1 MGCSSVDGNGS
12 NGGTSMTTI
21 ARDVRAAR
29 TAEAPR
35 IERGTAAF
43 RRTTLA
49 MFAAG
54 FSTFALLYCLQPL
67 MPVFS
72 HDFRISASA
81 SSLSLSVTTGVLAV
95 AVLVAG
101 SLSEVWGR
109 KPMMVVSLFASA
121 ALTIASALVSGWHGL
136 LAVRALEGLTFAGL
150 PALAMAYLSEEIH
163 AGSVGLAMGLYI
175 SGTGLGGMGG
185 RLLAAALTDVASW
198 RVALFVIGV
207 LGLLAAVMFWRSLPP
222 SVHFH
227 RRALAWRGLL
237 ASFGAHLCDSRLVL
251 LFVEGFLVMGG
262 FVTIYNYISYRL
274 VAPPYDLSQTLV
286 GSIFLVYLVGTVS
299 STWIGDLAG
308 RRGRGRV
315 LVMTIGIMLAGV
327 GVTLAPPLAAVVLGL
342 AVVTFGFF
350 GAHSVASSWVGLRAR
365 HGRAQASALYLFFY
379 YLGSSIAGWA
389 GGIFWSAWGWRGVAG
404 FVGALLVIALV
415 VALTLAAR
423 LAADAPSRAALDAS
437 AYSES

>member
-1 MGCSSVDGNGS
+1 MDADDIDGGME
-12 NGGTSMTTI
+12 MTAI
-21 ARDVRAAR
+21 ARDADAAR
-29 TAEAPR
+29 TAGVPY

-43 RRTTLA
+43 RRTNLA
-49 MFAAG
+49 MFTAG

-72 HDFRISASA
+72 RAFHIGAA
-81 SSLSLSVTTGVLAV
+81 TSSLSLSVTTGVLAV

-101 SLSEVWGR
+101 SLSESWGR

-121 ALTIASALVSGWHGL
+121 ALTIVSALAIGWHGL

-150 PALAMAYLSEEIH
+150 PALAMAYLSEEMH
-163 AGSVGLAMGLYI
+163 TGSIGLAMGLYI

-198 RVALFVIGV
+198 RVALFTIGV
-207 LGLLAAVMFWRSLPP
+207 LGVIAAVLFWRSLPP
-222 SVHFH
+222 SAHFH
-227 RRALAWRGLL
+227 RRALAWRSLL
-237 ASFGAHLCDSRLVL
+237 GSFGAHLCDAGLVL
-251 LFVEGFLVMGG
+251 LFIEGFLVMGS

-315 LVMTIGIMLAGV
+315 LLATIGIMLAGV
-327 GVTLAPPLAAVVLGL
+327 AVTLAHPLVLVILGL

-350 GAHSVASSWVGLRAR
+350 GAHSVASSWVGLRAQ

-379 YLGSSIAGWA
+379 YLGSSVAGWA
-389 GGIFWSAWGWRGVAG
+389 GGIFWSARGWRGVAE
-404 FVGALLVIALV
+404 FVGVLLV
-415 VALTLAAR
+415 VALGVAGRVAG
-423 LAADAPSRAALDAS
+423 
-437 AYSES
+437 EG